1 MSWRKT
7 VLSWVRAGRRTT
19 SPDIEQPQGPTSLQS
34 EFQSVSEET
43 EAIRESNRVL
53 SSQIEQ
59 VNVETAQDEDLVN
72 RLKSERDQ
80 QRGLTEVNER
90 LQCVLRD
97 LGKRKTKDPAILR
110 EKLQAAQE
118 EKQNLEQRNDIMRQE
133 ILLLGQ
139 KSQHDDD
146 MERQLE
152 IVKVE
157 MKSMIVKN
165 KALSVKVQQLLKKVT
180 RRDSL
185 RSKMNTQRE
194 KNSIWTQRNIALERE
209 ATEIT
214 GAISEDRRMRE
225 ESYAIRAE
233 RNAQK
238 KENRVLKKTIVY
250 LRAQSQRQKPFH
262 DIYNALKAA
271 VDAQAEEKENLM
283 RDIDFFHK
291 EIERK
296 DKRHGDVLRIEREK
310 RKMSFENS
318 LLRVDFEALFV
329 KLTANET
336 RTRDSDFLTTG
347 KDTASLLR
355 DDVALKLREMQAIR
369 ERMGAMEEE
378 SDALLLAH
386 AQELCKERPKIGPWT
401 IQINRGAGMGQRR
414 WAYEVC

>member
-7 VLSWVRAGRRTT
+7 VLSWVCAGKRTT
-19 SPDIEQPQGPTSLQS
+19 SPDIEQTQGPTSLQS

-53 SSQIEQ
+53 FSQIEQ
-59 VNVETAQDEDLVN
+59 VNVEKAQNEDLMN
-72 RLKSERDQ
+72 RLKLERGQ
-80 QRGLTEVNER
+80 QRGLTEVNKH

-97 LGKRKTKDPAILR
+97 LCKQKTKDPAILR

-133 ILLLGQ
+133 IFLLGQ
-139 KSQHDDD
+139 KSQQYDD
-146 MERQLE
+146 MENQLE

-165 KALSVKVQQLLKKVT
+165 KALSVNVQELLKKVT
-180 RRDSL
+180 QQDCL
-185 RSKMNTQRE
+185 RSKMNKQRE

-209 ATEIT
+209 AMEIR
-214 GAISEDRRMRE
+214 GIISEDRRMRE
-225 ESYAIRAE
+225 ESSAIRAE

-238 KENRVLKKTIVY
+238 KENQVLKKTVVY

-271 VDAQAEEKENLM
+271 VEAQAEEKENLM

-296 DKRHGDVLRIEREK
+296 NKQHGDVLRIKREK
-310 RKMSFENS
+310 CKMAFENS

-336 RTRDSDFLTTG
+336 RTRVSDFLMTG
-347 KDTASLLR
+347 KDTASLLL
-355 DDVALKLREMQAIR
+355 DDVAL
-369 ERMGAMEEE
+369 
-378 SDALLLAH
+378 LAY

-401 IQINRGAGMGQRR
+401 IQINRGARMNQRS